1 MYADHSRRAFLANVF
16 AAQAA
21 IQATVIVPLLDR
33 IERMTF
39 DDRRLALRDD
49 NRFRYLSDGD

>member
-1 MYADHSRRAFLANVF
+1 MLDRRNFLTNVI
-16 AAQAA
+16 AAQAI
-21 IQATVIVPLLDR
+21 IQAKVIVPLLNR